1 MVDSLL
7 AKPKAAFYGNN
18 SHRIGAGH
26 IMRLYALAEAAANQ
40 FDIWFVYKTCSE
52 ALLNKLKR
60 ANFNLLKIPSKLT
73 ASELQQHKF
82 DTIIVDDYEL
92 TDDEWH
98 HLASTGSYL
107 VKLDDALDDDP
118 ILADL
123 IVNPAP
129 NCTQTEYQNR
139 APHANYCLGPQFT
152 YLRREF
158 ITSDFTPLLE
168 RPNLLLSLGGTDTK
182 SLALPLSKALLK
194 SLNHC
199 QIQLLLGK
207 PHQDQKPLEAL
218 ARKHEYF
225 YLICDPQSVAEV
237 MMQSGLAISAA
248 GGTLGELASQGVPTL
263 ALVTVD
269 NQLPALTSPLNNT
282 WYQAMDC
289 RHYEQSE
296 PESKSNLELI
306 NEIATQAYALWHN
319 KCCRQLMSD
328 KARQLIDGQGCQR
341 IIDRLVIGLEEKSK
355 HQ

>member
-1 MVDSLL
+1 
-7 AKPKAAFYGNN
+7 
-18 SHRIGAGH
+18 
-26 IMRLYALAEAAANQ
+26 MRLYALAEAAANQ
-40 FDIWFVYKTCSE
+40 FDIWFVYKTCSD
-52 ALLNKLKR
+52 ALLSKLKR
-60 ANFNLLKIPSKLT
+60 ANFNLLQISSSLT
-73 ASELQQHKF
+73 GSELKQHKF

-92 TDDEWH
+92 TGNEWH
-98 HLASTGSYL
+98 QLVSTGSYL

-123 IVNPAP
+123 IINPAP
-129 NCTQTEYQNR
+129 NCTQTDYQSR
-139 APHANYCLGPQFT
+139 APHANYCLGPHFT

-158 ITSDFTPLLE
+158 TTCHFTPLMA
-168 RPNLLLSLGGTDTK
+168 RPNLLISLGGTDTK

-194 SLNHC
+194 TLNQC
-199 QIQLLLGK
+199 QVQLLLGK
-207 PHQDQKPLEAL
+207 PHQDQIALEAL
-218 ARKHEYF
+218 TREQVNF
-225 YLICDPQSVAEV
+225 SLICDPQSVAEV
-237 MMQSGLAISAA
+237 MTLSGLAISAA

-282 WYQAMDC
+282 WYQAIDC

-296 PESKSNLELI
+296 PESESNLALI

-341 IIDRLVIGLEEKSK
+341 VIDRLVIGLEEKSK